1 MESSVI
7 SGSYARLAQ
16 AYAPPI
22 LEGSLLLVGALTVAG
37 KIDALLKSHFKGIM
51 LGKLGTQELPLTAA
65 LLSSSWFMAK
75 TELISPT
82 KSLQIAALTI
92 GGLACSYYRHY
103 QNHVRQIQE
112 IKQFLKSETGVSKK
126 QFKIELEGFP
136 PIDVIAISNPG
147 KNNLLIVT
155 SRSFRQSKEEI
166 IFLSGHIRKNAAKQY
181 ETMPQRFFQVL
192 KKGGALPPG
201 ILRPTWGSIPASNNL
216 FQFTLVKQ
224 EILQD
229 QAVVKKLDL
238 KNIGYDHNVMINNS
252 PYNLWFINNPYE
264 DLLEVVIT
272 TPTDER
278 KISLFNDNNILMCSS
293 PVGYHA
299 ISEEELQALQT
310 GIRCWCH
317 ENNLPR
323 NTSIKF
329 MEANGSLVS
338 VFAIRH
344 KMGNSPNV
352 PLVYQKE
359 QIE

>member
-1 MESSVI
+1 MENSFI

-16 AYAPPI
+16 AYVPPI
-22 LEGSLLLVGALTVAG
+22 LEGSLILVGALTVSG

-112 IKQFLKSETGVSKK
+112 IKQFLSSETGVSRK

-136 PIDVIAISNPG
+136 PIDIVAISNPG
-147 KNNLLIVT
+147 KNNLFMVT
-155 SRSFRQSKEEI
+155 SRSFRQTKDEI
-166 IFLSGHIRKNAAKQY
+166 VFLSGCSTKSAKKLHATILQHY
-181 ETMPQRFFQVL
+181 AQVL
-192 KKGGALPPG
+192 KKEGALPSKTSVPTWVAVPPSDNLSQFAPAKKE
-201 ILRPTWGSIPASNNL
+201 ILRDLAIVRRSELTSTQYRISVNNCSH
-216 FQFTLVKQ
+216 TLWLI
-224 EILQD
+224 E
-229 QAVVKKLDL
+229 
-238 KNIGYDHNVMINNS
+238 
-252 PYNLWFINNPYE
+252 NPYQDFSE
-264 DLLEVVIT
+264 AVIQNQRSEQQCV
-272 TPTDER
+272 P
-278 KISLFNDNNILMCSS
+278 LFNVSSIVMCSS
-293 PVGYHA
+293 PVGYRA
-299 ISEEELQALQT
+299 MSEEEQRAFQ
-310 GIRCWCH
+310 GCIRRWYDD
-317 ENNLPR
+317 EKLPGR
-323 NTSIKF
+323 PSIMF
-329 MEANGSLVS
+329 MEANDSLLS

-344 KMGNSPNV
+344 KLGNSPNV